1 MHIIDQYAY
10 ANRIREVDPA
20 QKAILVGLV
29 ITLCLGLNQPLVNL
43 LALGWMWGLT
53 TFWAGLPARI
63 FGRVILA
70 EGFFL
75 LLSVAGI
82 VISVSLTLPAATDW
96 RWQIGSIWVSSSPA
110 ALELALHL
118 VTRSL
123 GAAAAMNF
131 LALTTPLVDLVDLL
145 RRLRCPLLLID
156 LMTLIYRFI
165 FVLLESLNQ
174 MYTAQSSRLGYIN
187 FRRGIISA
195 GLLGSQLFID
205 AYQRSQRLQIALDSR
220 GYAGELKVLP
230 TTYQYDRRLWGWG
243 TGMLASLLLVWGWF

>member
-10 ANRIREVDPA
+10 ANRIRTVDPG
-20 QKAILVGLV
+20 QKAAIAGLALL
-29 ITLCLGLNQPLVNL
+29 LCLALNRPVVGL
-43 LALGWMWGLT
+43 LALLWMWGLT
-53 TFWAGLPARI
+53 TFWAGLPPRT

-75 LLSVAGI
+75 LLSVLGI
-82 VISVSLTLPAATDW
+82 LVSFSLSPPVTSW
-96 RWQIGSIWVSSSPA
+96 RWQVGELWLSSSPA
-110 ALELALHL
+110 AVNTALHL

-165 FVLLESLNQ
+165 FVLLESLNE
-174 MYTAQSSRLGYIN
+174 M
-187 FRRGIISA
+187 
-195 GLLGSQLFID
+195 
-205 AYQRSQRLQIALDSR
+205 
-220 GYAGELKVLP
+220 
-230 TTYQYDRRLWGWG
+230 
-243 TGMLASLLLVWGWF
+243 